1 MVICLLN
8 KKKNDEE
15 EFSIYH
21 LQIMAFEKARQ
32 KTRSGKVDSVLRKVK
47 KNPEETDSRNY
58 IAEEYESA
66 NVPRTDDLQCV
77 G

>member
-8 KKKNDEE
+8 KKKDEE

-32 KTRSGKVDSVLRKVK
+32 KRRSGKVDSVLGKVK

-66 NVPRTDDLQCV
+66 NVPRTGDLQCV

>member
-8 KKKNDEE
+8 KKKDEE

-32 KTRSGKVDSVLRKVK
+32 KRRWEKVDSVLGKVEK
-47 KNPEETDSRNY
+47 TPEETDSRNY

-66 NVPRTDDLQCV
+66 NVPRTDDHQCV
-77 G
+77 R